1 LLDKAMQS
9 VVWGAL
15 SEKQKTIV
23 LETALYEHAASD
35 TAKQT

>member
-1 LLDKAMQS
+1 MQP

-15 SEKQKTIV
+15 SEKQKALV
-23 LETALYEHAASD
+23 LETAMYEHAASD